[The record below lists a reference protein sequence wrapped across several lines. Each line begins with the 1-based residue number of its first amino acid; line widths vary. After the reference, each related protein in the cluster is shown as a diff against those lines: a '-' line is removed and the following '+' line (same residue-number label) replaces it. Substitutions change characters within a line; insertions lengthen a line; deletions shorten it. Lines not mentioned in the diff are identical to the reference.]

1 MNRGTSHLIWIGV
14 AFVALLVIG
23 KIVGVGLVLLFP
35 LFCFFMMAVMM
46 LGMGMGHNGDD
57 DKHKH

>member
-1 MNRGTSHLIWIGV
+1 MNHGTSHLIWMGV

-23 KIVGVGLVLLFP
+23 KVVGVGLFLLFP
-35 LFCFFMMAVMM
+35 LFCFFMMAAMM
-46 LGMGMGHNGDD
+46 LGMGMGHGD